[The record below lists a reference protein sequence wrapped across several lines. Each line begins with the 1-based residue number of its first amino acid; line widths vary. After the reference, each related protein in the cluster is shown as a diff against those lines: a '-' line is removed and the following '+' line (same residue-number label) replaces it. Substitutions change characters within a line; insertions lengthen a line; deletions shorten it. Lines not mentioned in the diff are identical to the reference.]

1 MAYDKA
7 LIKEKLFRWEAY
19 LQEFRLPDW
28 EELPDT
34 GLRMVDVVAYVKGC
48 LDYLPVDLKEERH
61 VTAAA
66 VNNYVRLRAMP
77 RPKMRRYYRIH
88 LAYLLMICTMKQ
100 SLSLS
105 MISRVL
111 PCDLGEEE
119 LRQRYEAY
127 SDRYYRLTAEFAR
140 MGLERSLPLLEENNG
155 ADAARRLIES
165 AVIVSNFAR
174 LMAEKL
180 LLLKD
185 GDS

>member
-1 MAYDKA
+1 MPYEASH
-7 LIKEKLFRWEAY
+7 LEEKLHRWGNY
-19 LQEFRLPDW
+19 LQNFRLPAW

-34 GLRMVDVVAYVKGC
+34 GLRMVEVVSLVKSW
-48 LDYLPVDLKEERH
+48 LNYLPEGLREERH

-66 VNNYVRLRAMP
+66 INNYVRLRAMP
-77 RPKMRRYYRIH
+77 RPKMRRYYRVH
-88 LAYLLMICTMKQ
+88 LVYILMICTMKQ

-155 ADAARRLIES
+155 ADRNIRRKVGNTL
-165 AVIVSNFAR
+165 
-174 LMAEKL
+174 
-180 LLLKD
+180 
-185 GDS
+185 